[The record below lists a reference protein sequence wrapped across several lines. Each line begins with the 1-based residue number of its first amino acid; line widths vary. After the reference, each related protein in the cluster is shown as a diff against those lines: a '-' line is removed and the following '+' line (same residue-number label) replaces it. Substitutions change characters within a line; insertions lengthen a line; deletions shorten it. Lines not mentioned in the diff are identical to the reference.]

1 MSFLLSGCEDTV
13 AMSSSFISLRDNQ
26 NEIAPGDDI
35 VIECYISNTY
45 CDQPPVWMRLV
56 NNRYSLVSLES
67 SNFVAFTEFNEQ
79 TCSWTSEL
87 EILDFTSLLA
97 GEYACR
103 HGNEI
108 NNITLEM
115 GRKWS

>member
-1 MSFLLSGCEDTV
+1 MP
-13 AMSSSFISLRDNQ
+13 SSSIVLRDNQ

-45 CDQPPVWMRLV
+45 CDQPPIWMRLTD
-56 NNRYSLVSLES
+56 NRYSFVSLE
-67 SNFVAFTEFNEQ
+67 NGDFAAFTEFDEL

-87 EILDFTSLLA
+87 EILNFTSLLA

-115 GRKWS
+115 GRKWGLHSLYN